1 MPVYIYLTVGT
12 EDPWCIDSTLYYGK
26 LMDDKGI
33 PHHTVLVDGYDHDN
47 DLWELG
53 HYNFLLRIFRN

>member
-12 EDPWCIDSTLYYGK
+12 EDPWCIDSTLYYGQV
-26 LMDDKGI
+26 MDDKRI
-33 PHHTVLVDGYDHDN
+33 PNHNVLVEGYDHDN

-53 HYNFLLRIFRN
+53 H